1 MSETHTY
8 KGDEPIRLNKW
19 MAQLGL
25 CSRREAEALIGA
37 GNVKVNGEAVSEP
50 GHKISPGE
58 TMELAGKAAKALDD
72 QLTVVMHKPVGYVSA
87 QPEPEQTPAI
97 RLASKANL
105 IGSAPKLPGRNTN
118 FAPLGRLDMDSR
130 GLLLLSEDGVLAKA
144 IIGPA
149 SDLEKEYLVTVKGQ
163 VTQQA
168 IGKLRHGLSLDGRRL
183 KAAKVDEVSPGRLR
197 FILREGRNRQ
207 IRRMCELV
215 GLLVVD
221 LYRTRIGTLDIGKLP
236 EGKWR
241 ALTSEERASLIKA
254 SKPLST
260 RPPPSAS
267 SSGSRASGAR
277 SASARSRGKHPKAG
291 ARAGRPRKP

>member
-1 MSETHTY
+1 MTRHTY
-8 KGDEPIRLNKW
+8 QGDAPVRLNKW

-25 CSRREAEALIGA
+25 CSRREAEALIAEGA
-37 GNVKVNGEAVSEP
+37 VMVDGETVSEP
-50 GHKISPGE
+50 GHKIEPGQ
-58 TMELAGKAAKALDD
+58 TMELAGKAGRKLDD
-72 QLTVVMHKPVGYVSA
+72 QLTVVLHKPVGYVSA

-97 RLASKANL
+97 RLATKDNL
-105 IGSAPKLPGRNTN
+105 VGSAPKLPGRNTN

-163 VTQQA
+163 VTPQA
-168 IGKLRHGLSLDGRRL
+168 IAKLRHGLSLDGRRL
-183 KAAKVDEVSPGRLR
+183 KAAKIDQISPGRLR
-197 FILREGRNRQ
+197 FVLREGRNRQ

-221 LYRTRIGTLDIGKLP
+221 LYRTRIGTLDIGDLP

-260 RPPPSAS
+260 RQQPSSSAS
-267 SSGSRASGAR
+267 GPRASGAR
-277 SASARSRGKHPKAG
+277 SASARSRGKHSKAG
-291 ARAGRPRKP
+291 ARGGPRRKP